1 MANKKVTIDQLAAEI
16 AKTLKDFEGVTAE
29 ACERGVL
36 ETAEE
41 AVKELRAAR
50 PNPPNTWKKYDS
62 GWKVKKESKSR
73 GKGVYAIVGNEKHYR
88 LTHLLEKGHAIKHGG
103 RKVGEARAFE
113 HIAPVAERAEADLVK
128 NIKKGIK
135 RNARE

>member
-1 MANKKVTIDQLAAEI
+1 MSNKKVTVDQLAAEI
-16 AKTLKDFEGVTAE
+16 AKTLKDFEGVTEE

-50 PNPPNTWKKYDS
+50 LNEKPAYQSWKRYDS

-73 GKGVYAIVGNEKHYR
+73 GKGLFAIVGNEKYYR
-88 LTHLLEKGHAIKHGG
+88 LTHLLEKGHAIKSGG
-103 RKVGEARAFE
+103 RKVGDARAFE

-128 NIKKGIK
+128 NIRKGIE
-135 RNARE
+135 NG